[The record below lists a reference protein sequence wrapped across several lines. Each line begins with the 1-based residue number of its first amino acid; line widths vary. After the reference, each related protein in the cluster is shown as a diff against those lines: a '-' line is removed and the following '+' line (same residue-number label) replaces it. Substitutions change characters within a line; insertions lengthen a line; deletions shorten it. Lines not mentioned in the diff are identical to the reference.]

1 MGNRVFGCDICQEVC
16 PWNAKFA
23 APTSEPAYA
32 ARAGLDG
39 PRLVAFAHSLLDMS
53 EKAYQR
59 AYADSPLARPRRK
72 GMLRNLCVAL
82 GNWAATDSVAAVDAL
97 APLSRALNDDQPLV
111 RAHAAW
117 ALGQFSDGAGAPALE
132 SRREVEDIDW
142 VASEIS
148 GSLGM

>member
-1 MGNRVFGCDICQEVC
+1 
-16 PWNAKFA
+16 
-23 APTSEPAYA
+23 
-32 ARAGLDG
+32 
-39 PRLVAFAHSLLDMS
+39 
-53 EKAYQR
+53 
-59 AYADSPLARPRRK
+59 
-72 GMLRNLCVAL
+72 MLRNLCVAL
-82 GNWAATDSVAAVDAL
+82 GNWAGTDSVAAVDAL